1 MFSKNCYF
9 TILIALLWFFV
20 ILITLV
26 LGDTYFTLVY
36 GIQCNSIFHCIHIIL
51 VSFYNVMHI
60 SYILIPYQYI
70 PVANKII
77 IKSYDKKE
85 KKERKAKD

>member
-1 MFSKNCYF
+1 
-9 TILIALLWFFV
+9 
-20 ILITLV
+20 
-26 LGDTYFTLVY
+26 
-36 GIQCNSIFHCIHIIL
+36 
-51 VSFYNVMHI
+51 MHI

-70 PVANKII
+70 PVADKII